1 VGHLDQQLEGI
12 VRVLVEPGL
21 ERLEVKLTDLR
32 RQLGELRVPGQLRP
46 PGGTGGGLALPRQR
60 LVLITG

>member
-32 RQLGELRVPGQLRP
+32 RQLGELWVPG
-46 PGGTGGGLALPRQR
+46 
-60 LVLITG
+60 